1 MESTNNQNTLEK
13 YGQDLTKS
21 ASSNKLDPVIG
32 RDEEIRR
39 TIQIL
44 SRRTKNNPVLI
55 GEPGVGKTAIVEGLA
70 ERIVKNDVPSS
81 LKNKRLISIEISSI
95 LAGASFKGQFEQRLK
110 SVLDEVDNS
119 NGEIILFVDELH
131 TIIGAGG
138 GDGSIDAGNMLKPLL
153 ARGRLHLIGATT
165 LDEYQKYIEN
175 DAALARRFQPIYVS
189 EPSIDDSIAI
199 LRGLQNKYEIHH
211 GVKITD
217 EAIISAVKLSS
228 RYITNRFLP
237 DKAID
242 LLDEA
247 TSGLKVQLESMPYE
261 LDKYTHRIL
270 QLKIEFNA
278 VKKDE
283 SDASKNRLVELEQEI
298 NSLEKKASVVRSNW
312 ENEKRL
318 ISQVNNATSNI
329 EKLKLL
335 LDKAEREADL
345 ATASRIKYGEI
356 PEAKKQLKT
365 AQEELSKIPPDKRLL
380 KEEVTPDDIAAVV
393 SKWTGIPVTKLLEG
407 ESQKL
412 INLENELHHSV
423 IGQTEAIK
431 SVSDAIRRSRAGIS
445 DNQRPVGSFLFLGP
459 TGVGK
464 TELAKALAIQLFNNE
479 KSLIRIDMSEYMEP
493 HTISRLI
500 GSPPGYIGYESGG
513 QLTEA
518 VRRHPYSVILFDE
531 IEKANKD
538 VFNIFLQILDDG
550 RLTDG
555 KGRTV
560 DFTNTIIIMTS
571 NIGAELDEKISNG
584 SIIQLLTKYFKP
596 EFINRIDDI
605 ILFNHITKHEMENIV
620 DIQLRQLTVLL
631 KENKNISIKLT
642 KKAKEQL
649 ANNGYSNSY
658 GARPLKRLIQTKIL
672 NPLALKIVDG
682 SIKENQTIEIN
693 DLDDPK
699 NEFKI
704 T

>member
-13 YGQDLTKS
+13 YGQDLTKL

-81 LKNKRLISIEISSI
+81 LKNKRLVSIEISSI

-110 SVLDEVDNS
+110 SVLDEVDKS

-138 GDGSIDAGNMLKPLL
+138 GDGSVDAGNMLKPLL

-175 DAALARRFQPIYVS
+175 DAALARRFQPIYVN
-189 EPSIDDSIAI
+189 EPSINDSIAI
-199 LRGLQNKYEIHH
+199 LRGLQNKYEIYH

-247 TSGLKVQLESMPYE
+247 TSSLKVQLESMPYE
-261 LDKYTHRIL
+261 LDKYTHKIL

-283 SDASKNRLVELEQEI
+283 SDASKNRLAELEQEI
-298 NSLEKKASVVRSNW
+298 NSLEKKSSVVRSNW
-312 ENEKRL
+312 ENEKQL
-318 ISQVNNATSNI
+318 ISQVNNTTSNI

-356 PEAKKQLKT
+356 PEAKKQLKYT
-365 AQEELSKIPPDKRLL
+365 QEELSKISPNKRLL
-380 KEEVTPDDIAAVV
+380 KEEVTSDDIAAVV
-393 SKWTGIPVTKLLEG
+393 SKWTGVPVTKLLEG

-423 IGQTEAIK
+423 VGQNEAIK
-431 SVSDAIRRSRAGIS
+431 LVSDAIRRSRAGIS
-445 DNQRPVGSFLFLGP
+445 DSHRPIGSFLFLGP

-464 TELAKALAIQLFNNE
+464 TELAKTLAIQLFDSE

-500 GSPPGYIGYESGG
+500 GSPPGYVGYESGG

-538 VFNIFLQILDDG
+538 IFNVFLQILDDG

-560 DFTNTIIIMTS
+560 NFTNTIIIMTS
-571 NIGAELDEKISNG
+571 NIGAELNGNISHS

-605 ILFNHITKHEMENIV
+605 ILFNHITKQEMKNIV
-620 DIQLRQLTVLL
+620 DIQLGQLTATLR
-631 KENKNISIKLT
+631 ENKNISIKIT
-642 KKAKEQL
+642 KNAKEQL
-649 ANNGYSNSY
+649 ANNGFSNDY
-658 GARPLKRLIQTKIL
+658 GARPLKRIIQTKIL

-682 SIKENQTIEIN
+682 SIKENQTVEIN
-693 DLDDPK
+693 DIDDQK

-704 T
+704 I